1 MIVALITIAV
11 ILILYGA
18 VSKPLDARGVTSAM
32 IFTAA
37 GLCVGTSALK
47 LVNIHLESLT
57 AERFCEL
64 ALVFLLF
71 SDSTRID
78 LARLRRNLGWPSR
91 LLLIGLPL
99 TMLAGLGAGL
109 LVFPG
114 IALAS
119 AFVLSTMV
127 CSTDAALGQRVVSD
141 KAVPARVRQ
150 ALDVESGLNDGLA
163 VPFFL
168 VAVDLSL
175 AHCRA
180 TSRLPSCAT

>member
-1 MIVALITIAV
+1 MFVALITIAV

-18 VSKPLDARGVTSAM
+18 VSKPLDARGITSAM

-47 LVNIHLESLT
+47 LVNVHLESLA

-78 LARLRRNLGWPSR
+78 LAGLRRNLSWPSR

-99 TMLAGLGAGL
+99 TILAGLGVGV
-109 LVFPG
+109 LVFPAM
-114 IALAS
+114 ALAS

-141 KAVPARVRQ
+141 PSVPARVRQ
-150 ALDVESGLNDGLA
+150 GLNVESGLNDGLA

-168 VAVDLSL
+168 FAVGLSL
-175 AHCRA
+175 AQ
-180 TSRLPSCAT
+180 L

>member
-1 MIVALITIAV
+1 MYVALITIAV

-47 LVNIHLESLT
+47 LVNIHIEGIA

-78 LARLRRNLGWPSR
+78 MAALRLHLGWPGRSCS
-91 LLLIGLPL
+91 
-99 TMLAGLGAGL
+99 
-109 LVFPG
+109 
-114 IALAS
+114 S
-119 AFVLSTMV
+119 A
-127 CSTDAALGQRVVSD
+127 
-141 KAVPARVRQ
+141 
-150 ALDVESGLNDGLA
+150 
-163 VPFFL
+163 
-168 VAVDLSL
+168 
-175 AHCRA
+175 CR
-180 TSRLPSCAT
+180 